1 MKIAIPRH
9 VGKSLA
15 NFLSLSKFISLMTKM
30 HINRIIKHTL
40 TPTHV
45 PSKHASI

>member
-15 NFLSLSKFISLMTKM
+15 NFLSLSKLISLMAKM
-30 HINRIIKHTL
+30 HINKVIRHTL
-40 TPTHV
+40 TPIQV
-45 PSKHASI
+45 PNRHASI